1 MSDGRPREETTE
13 VVTGPTVLS
22 GRYEL
27 VRLLGEGG
35 MSQVHLAHDRELGR
49 DVAVK
54 ILPTGGDRD
63 AEDLERLRDE
73 ARAAASIS
81 HPGVVTVHDIGT
93 TRDGLFVV
101 MAYVD
106 GESLADRLKR
116 SGTLDPADAVVV
128 GQAVCDAL
136 EAAHRA
142 GVVHRDVTPGN
153 IMLGRDGSVTVTD
166 FGIARMGPGAG
177 RTRTGYIVGTPSY
190 LAPEQGHGGDLDG
203 RADLYALGCC
213 LFTALIGRPPFED
226 DDSFAVVLAHM
237 RSDPPR
243 PRRLRADI
251 PEALEAVILR
261 VLSKDPNR
269 RYPDAAAMAVALGE
283 SIGARDAT
291 PRGHTLELPNPGE
304 TGSSDPPWVK
314 PLPRSAG
321 GDPAPGPDSE
331 PVTRRTTAAGSDSG
345 ARDAAAPRRS
355 VTPRHGMSP
364 APSQDAPATASG
376 GRPPDEH
383 TTALDSTLADV
394 ESEQGRSGERR
405 RGIGFTLIGIALVL
419 VVLAVLAVLFLG

>member
-1 MSDGRPREETTE
+1 MAP
-13 VVTGPTVLS
+13 GPTVLS

-49 DVAVK
+49 EVAVK
-54 ILPTGGDRD
+54 ILPTTGDRD
-63 AEDLERLRDE
+63 GDDLERLRDE
-73 ARAAASIS
+73 ARAAASIT
-81 HPGVVTVHDIGT
+81 HPGVVTVHDIGA

-106 GESLADRLKR
+106 GESLAERLRR
-116 SGTLDPADAVVV
+116 SGPLDPPAAVAV

-136 EAAHRA
+136 AAAHRA

-153 IMLGRDGSVTVTD
+153 IMLGRDGTVTVTD

-261 VLSKDPNR
+261 VLAKDPDR
-269 RYPDAAAMAVALGE
+269 RYPDAASMAVALGE
-283 SIGARDAT
+283 VLGDRNTA
-291 PRGHTLELPNPGE
+291 PPGHTLELPDPDPG
-304 TGSSDPPWVK
+304 
-314 PLPRSAG
+314 
-321 GDPAPGPDSE
+321 
-331 PVTRRTTAAGSDSG
+331 
-345 ARDAAAPRRS
+345 
-355 VTPRHGMSP
+355 
-364 APSQDAPATASG
+364 DAPPARGNHRTGPAEE
-376 GRPPDEH
+376 P

-394 ESEQGRSGERR
+394 ESDQGRSADRR
-405 RGIGFTLIGIALVL
+405 RGIGFTLIGVALIL
-419 VVLAVLAVLFLG
+419 VVLAVLAVLFLGG